1 MFIDESSLSPETK
14 LLYLRQHVSGEASN
28 LLNGIGYNADA
39 YEIAKNRL
47 GRRYGGERRKIGL
60 FLEKIENFETIKPG
74 NAFDLERFSNFL
86 DLLVVNLKESNLENE
101 LNSGLLYVQLQKKMN
116 KSLVASFHRWLH
128 EQNLNGSVMTLRKFI
143 SLESEFEIIAEE
155 TDRGF
160 SNSEVDT
167 NFFVSEN
174 SELEQQDYLKCIEGD
189 RGMLCSDSEI
199 KVDKNIFLS
208 CSAKQN
214 KSLFCY
220 ICKKNHEI
228 VECPKFISSTVE
240 ERQKL
245 VMKYGLCFGCIGRGH
260 IKKNCNHGIV
270 CQKCQKNHNTL
281 FPKKN
286 SILPNKLQ
294 LLAELSYTFVSKMIG
309 DTAGSKARPYF
320 AFIFSLFMFVLFCN
334 MFGMIPYTFTVT
346 SHIIVTFMLAAFIFI
361 GVTIIG
367 FIKHGFGYLK
377 LFVPSG
383 VPAVLLPLIVV
394 IEIISYLSRP
404 ISLSV
409 RLFANM
415 MAGHTMMKVFGGFV
429 ISLGI
434 VGGWLPLSF
443 SVALTGLEILVAF
456 LQAYVFAILTCI
468 YLNDA
473 LNLHH

>member
-1 MFIDESSLSPETK
+1 MAANPMTQFEVYRIGPEIKIGVFDISFTNASLFMIVSSLAI
-14 LLYLRQHVSGEASN
+14 L
-28 LLNGIGYNADA
+28 I
-39 YEIAKNRL
+39 I
-47 GRRYGGERRKIGL
+47 
-60 FLEKIENFETIKPG
+60 FNF
-74 NAFDLERFSNFL
+74 
-86 DLLVVNLKESNLENE
+86 
-101 LNSGLLYVQLQKKMN
+101 
-116 KSLVASFHRWLH
+116 
-128 EQNLNGSVMTLRKFI
+128 GS
-143 SLESEFEIIAEE
+143 
-155 TDRGF
+155 
-160 SNSEVDT
+160 
-167 NFFVSEN
+167 
-174 SELEQQDYLKCIEGD
+174 
-189 RGMLCSDSEI
+189 
-199 KVDKNIFLS
+199 
-208 CSAKQN
+208 
-214 KSLFCY
+214 
-220 ICKKNHEI
+220 
-228 VECPKFISSTVE
+228 
-240 ERQKL
+240 
-245 VMKYGLCFGCIGRGH
+245 
-260 IKKNCNHGIV
+260 
-270 CQKCQKNHNTL
+270 
-281 FPKKN
+281 KKN
-286 SILPNKLQ
+286 SMLPNKIQ
-294 LLAELSYTFVSKMIG
+294 LIAELSYTFVSKMIS

-346 SHIIVTFMLAAFIFI
+346 SHIIVTFVLASFIFI

-383 VPAVLLPLIVV
+383 VPIVLLPLIVI